1 MYNSFMDTVYLTKVF
16 TPKDFDEQI
25 EALKA
30 QDVTPPPSLLERAGS
45 WRDFDH
51 PIIINIIANW
61 SKAAVVE
68 IFRKG
73 VRLGKLVKID
83 LATRAPFYCIVYH
96 NGSWSLTEMV
106 SAGVLHR
113 VEVTKVHPLLYRI
126 NIPE

>member
-1 MYNSFMDTVYLTKVF
+1 MDTVYLTKVF
-16 TPKDFDEQI
+16 TLKDLDAQI
-25 EALKA
+25 EALEA
-30 QDVTPPPSLLERAGS
+30 NGIEPTPALLQRAGS

-83 LATRAPFYCIVYH
+83 LATRSPFYCIVYS
-96 NGSWSLTEMV
+96 NGNWQPTEMV

-113 VEVTKVHPLLYRI
+113 VEVTKIHPLLYRV